1 MKLRGGGR
9 VILSGQ
15 SHWPRAIV
23 PAKNSGL
30 PWRRRMKIE
39 IAIDGPWEA
48 VAALH
53 RKLAYG
59 SERLAQGVGDDP
71 KRARLLLVEEEDRV
85 NQILI
90 RISHVAER
98 ELRIA
103 DELEFR
109 VRNLAYSEPSSWCE
123 SLREPFQPVSSLT
136 ILPWHPT
143 VSRPSDRHTI
153 VLDSNLAFGTGRHPT
168 TELCLKAIH
177 DLSSGP
183 RGLSGKS
190 VLDFGCGTALLAI
203 AAVKLGAGRGQ
214 GVEID
219 PEAAATAKRNVVL
232 NGLSDRIV
240 ISHGS
245 WEAVEGK
252 ADLILANLVP
262 SVLLRTGCE
271 VPAHLSEQGRAVVSG
286 FGRNQSQEMEDFFA
300 RLGLRIAARLEREG
314 WSALVME
321 RGEGL
326 IATAASPTSGI
337 RTYQCHPGGQDNDR
351 S

>member
-1 MKLRGGGR
+1 
-9 VILSGQ
+9 
-15 SHWPRAIV
+15 
-23 PAKNSGL
+23 
-30 PWRRRMKIE
+30 MKIE
-39 IAIDGPWEA
+39 IAIEGSWEA
-48 VAALH
+48 VRALH
-53 RKLAYG
+53 RKLDYG
-59 SERLAQGVGDDP
+59 SETLEQGVGDDP
-71 KRARLLLVEEEDRV
+71 KRARLILVEEDNRV
-85 NQILI
+85 NQLLI
-90 RISHVAER
+90 RISDVAER
-98 ELRIA
+98 ELRVA

-143 VSRPSDRHTI
+143 VSQPRDRHTI
-153 VLDSNLAFGTGRHPT
+153 LLDSYLAFGTGRHPT

-183 RGLSGKS
+183 WGLSGRS

-203 AAVKLGAGRGQ
+203 AAVKLGAGHGQ

-252 ADLILANLVP
+252 ADLLLANLVP

-271 VPAHLSEQGRAVVSG
+271 IPAHLREQGRAVVSG
-286 FGRNQSQEMEDFFA
+286 FGRNQSQEMEEFFA
-300 RLGLRIAARLEREG
+300 PLGLRATARLDRDG

-321 RGEGL
+321 RSEDL
-326 IATAASPTSGI
+326 KKV
-337 RTYQCHPGGQDNDR
+337 
-351 S
+351 